1 MIVGGSDSKN
11 LPAVQETWIQSL
23 GREDPLKEI
32 ATHSSV
38 LAWKSHGQ
46 RSLVQ
51 GYGPWGCQESDTTE
65 RLHFHFAG
73 VVFALIICS
82 RNHAD
87 VIVKILNRMFMSY
100 LNVG

>member
-38 LAWKSHGQ
+38 LAWKLHGQ

-51 GYGPWGCQESDTTE
+51 GYSPWGCQESDTTE

-82 RNHAD
+82 RNH
-87 VIVKILNRMFMSY
+87 VIVKKLNRMFMSY